1 MHSTSEP
8 PLNPAPRRISTR
20 PPREKQV
27 RALTYGTYDMF
38 HVGHVNL
45 FRRIRERCDYLIVAV
60 SSDEFNAI
68 KGKKSIMSFEDRC
81 LLVRSC
87 RYVDEVIAENTWEQK
102 ERDISDHSV
111 DLFVMGGDWEGRFDH
126 LSSLCKVVYL
136 PRTEGIS
143 SSQLKETV
151 AAQRR

>member
-1 MHSTSEP
+1 MQSTSEP

-20 PPREKQV
+20 PPRDKLV
-27 RALTYGTYDMF
+27 RAITYGTYDMF

-45 FRRIRERCDYLIVAV
+45 FRRIRARCDHLIVAV
-60 SSDEFNAI
+60 SSDEFNAL
-68 KGKKSIMSFEDRC
+68 KGKKSVMSFEDRS

-87 RYVDEVIAENTWEQK
+87 RYVDEVIAEHNWEQK
-102 ERDISDHSV
+102 EADIKTHAV

-126 LSSLCKVVYL
+126 LSAVCEVVYL

-143 SSQLKETV
+143 STQLKETV